1 MILQSTRLQLRAP
14 ELNDLD
20 FMFHIEN
27 DTRQWAVSACKT
39 PYSRYLLQQYIE
51 TNAHDIY
58 TDKQVRL
65 MIEHHP
71 SGKTI
76 GTIDLFDFSPSDL
89 RAEVGLIIDA
99 AYRGNGYAKEALSL
113 VCDYAEYTLGLH
125 QLYAYIFEDNDAA
138 WHLFTS
144 KGFKHTATLPDWVFT
159 NKKYRPVGLFQYIF

>member
-1 MILQSTRLQLRAP
+1 MHLQSTRLQLRAP
-14 ELNDLD
+14 ELSDLD

-65 MIEHHP
+65 MIEHRP
-71 SGKTI
+71 SGKVI
-76 GTIDLFDFSPSDL
+76 GAIDLFDFSPSDQ

-99 AYRGNGYAKEALSL
+99 AYRGKGYAKEALSL

-138 WHLFTS
+138 WQLFAS

-159 NKKYRPVGLFQYIF
+159 NKKYRSVGLFQYIF